1 MKTIVL
7 ALLGVAGSLVLL
19 AGAVAAVGFLDARPP
34 ASREQCDKLAQQ
46 GNYKDACDGY
56 RALALDPKDDPT
68 LVGRDLQQAI
78 SCLMNLRR
86 ADEVDAFREA
96 VIEVHSGNWRLIQA
110 AAESYLNDPEHYGFI
125 VAGKFHRGP
134 HGGGGRYVSVL
145 ERDRVRALQLL
156 VQGLDRAVEPRSP
169 GSGPL
174 SAHAR
179 RGPALAS
186 VGRRVVAAAEPD
198 VPRYPARL

>member
-7 ALLGVAGSLVLL
+7 ALLGVAGSLVLM
-19 AGAVAAVGFLDARPP
+19 AVAVAAVGVLDARPP
-34 ASREQCDKLAQQ
+34 ASRELCDKLAQQ
-46 GNYKDACDGY
+46 GNYKDAYDGY

-78 SCLMNLRR
+78 SCLMNLGRV
-86 ADEVDAFREA
+86 DEIDAFREA

-110 AAESYLNDPEHYGFI
+110 AAAVLPERSGALRFPRRRQVPSWTTWRGRTVRHR
-125 VAGKFHRGP
+125 AGARSGP
-134 HGGGGRYVSVL
+134 
-145 ERDRVRALQLL
+145 
-156 VQGLDRAVEPRSP
+156 GLAASGSGTGSRAVEPRSP
-169 GSGPL
+169 RGGPL

-186 VGRRVVAAAEPD
+186 VGRRVVAVAESD
-198 VPRYPARL
+198 APRCPA

>member
-7 ALLGVAGSLVLL
+7 ALLGVAGPLVLM
-19 AGAVAAVGFLDARPP
+19 AVAVAAVGFLDARPP
-34 ASREQCDKLAQQ
+34 ASRELCDKLAQQ
-46 GNYKDACDGY
+46 GNYKDAYDGY

-96 VIEVHSGNWRLIQA
+96 VIEVHNGNWRLIQA

-134 HGGGGRYVSVL
+134 HGGGGRYVTAAGARSGP
-145 ERDRVRALQLL
+145 
-156 VQGLDRAVEPRSP
+156 GLAASGSGTGSRAVEPRSP
-169 GSGPL
+169 GGGPL
-174 SAHAR
+174 LCSRSPGPCSRIGREAS
-179 RGPALAS
+179 RGGCRA
-186 VGRRVVAAAEPD
+186 
-198 VPRYPARL
+198 